1 MCEERCRTTRRHS
14 PVAARFRSDNAPTGI
29 ATKSSMLKA
38 ASDVLRAFSSSS
50 DDFFLFKEGE
60 RKLDALVME
69 ISAVK
74 DEQRKESWKFKF
86 LASMDCSHAD
96 WQRKALEMLDMR
108 SEICFGILSRS
119 PLDSS
124 MNARM
129 TKQFA
134 GPISN
139 LL

>member
-1 MCEERCRTTRRHS
+1 
-14 PVAARFRSDNAPTGI
+14 
-29 ATKSSMLKA
+29 
-38 ASDVLRAFSSSS
+38 
-50 DDFFLFKEGE
+50 
-60 RKLDALVME
+60 ME

-108 SEICFGILSRS
+108 SEIRFGILSRS

-139 LL
+139 LLKREEEKGLSDCRRLITKVLWIYVYFNLLNSFH

>member
-1 MCEERCRTTRRHS
+1 MFYEH
-14 PVAARFRSDNAPTGI
+14 
-29 ATKSSMLKA
+29 
-38 ASDVLRAFSSSS
+38 FSSSS
-50 DDFFLFKEGE
+50 DDFFCLKKANENST
-60 RKLDALVME
+60 LVME

-108 SEICFGILSRS
+108 SEILQHFISRS